1 MLEPASL
8 FTDGAILCRKKE
20 ISVFGRADSPVRVTL
35 KDRNGRVLA
44 AAECPAEYG
53 RFCALLEP
61 QEVQT
66 GCVLTMETDAET
78 AEARD
83 VAIGEVFLAGGQSN
97 MELALCNAEEGPE
110 LIRTHRD
117 DLLRFY
123 NVPREAVPGP
133 AHDRAVAETRWH
145 RITPGEGGENSA
157 VAYFFARKLR
167 EEQPEVPVGII
178 GCYWGGTSIACWM
191 EEKVLRSCGEGNR
204 ILAAYEKACAGR
216 TMESWQREDKAFWDA
231 MNAWNEAVAAYQK
244 AHPGAAWKEVEDA
257 CGKAPWNPPPG
268 PGSPF
273 RPAGLAE
280 TMVREAVP
288 AALTGILYYQGEN
301 DAGVTEHYDRLM
313 TLLIRSWRGLFRDE
327 SLPFL
332 FVQLPLWL
340 DRDAEDCRN
349 WARLRLDQARV
360 RDTVPETGMICLLDQ
375 GEYGNLHPVCKRP
388 VGERLAELAG
398 NMLRGKGETSPRAL
412 GLKADG
418 ERLAVSL
425 TAPVC
430 ARDGKEPALLEIAG
444 EDGRYVPAGAEIRDR
459 ELILRAAEISCPV
472 QARYAWMDWSDRVNL
487 FGVNGLPL
495 EPFELSCQNPR
506 KP

>member
-1 MLEPASL
+1 M
-8 FTDGAILCRKKE
+8 
-20 ISVFGRADSPVRVTL
+20 
-35 KDRNGRVLA
+35 
-44 AAECPAEYG
+44 
-53 RFCALLEP
+53 
-61 QEVQT
+61 
-66 GCVLTMETDAET
+66 
-78 AEARD
+78 
-83 VAIGEVFLAGGQSN
+83 
-97 MELALCNAEEGPE
+97 
-110 LIRTHRD
+110 
-117 DLLRFY
+117 
-123 NVPREAVPGP
+123 
-133 AHDRAVAETRWH
+133 
-145 RITPGEGGENSA
+145 
-157 VAYFFARKLR
+157 
-167 EEQPEVPVGII
+167 
-178 GCYWGGTSIACWM
+178 
-191 EEKVLRSCGEGNR
+191 
-204 ILAAYEKACAGR
+204 
-216 TMESWQREDKAFWDA
+216 
-231 MNAWNEAVAAYQK
+231 
-244 AHPGAAWKEVEDA
+244 
-257 CGKAPWNPPPG
+257 
-268 PGSPF
+268 
-273 RPAGLAE
+273 
-280 TMVREAVP
+280 
-288 AALTGILYYQGEN
+288 
-301 DAGVTEHYDRLM
+301 
-313 TLLIRSWRGLFRDE
+313 
-327 SLPFL
+327 PFL

-418 ERLAVSL
+418 EQLAVSL